1 MGLPQTWRG
10 FKDLWVCPKS
20 GEMGFRQTMRLQET
34 KLVDHVQD
42 IKNGLLKISTEPIS
56 YPSRERERER
66 GMMVTQVG
74 GENCSGTQLAR
85 NCQALIMSA
94 LMNEANTCGKRKKQ
108 LSPVLCISSPLKY
121 DFTDQATS
129 CCNRGARGSSTYSSS
144 NMADHLYS
152 LLIL

>member
-1 MGLPQTWRG
+1 MDFLR
-10 FKDLWVCPKS
+10 S
-20 GEMGFRQTMRLQET
+20 
-34 KLVDHVQD
+34 VQ
-42 IKNGLLKISTEPIS
+42 N
-56 YPSRERERER
+56 PSVTQVERERERER